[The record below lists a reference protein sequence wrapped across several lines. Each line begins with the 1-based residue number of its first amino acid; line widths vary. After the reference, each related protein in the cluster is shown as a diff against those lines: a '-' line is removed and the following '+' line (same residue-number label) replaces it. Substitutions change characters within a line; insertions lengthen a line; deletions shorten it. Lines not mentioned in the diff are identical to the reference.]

1 MDIEFYQK
9 LSDTILSWFNSHGIT
24 GSSAETLRT
33 ISIIAVI
40 IVLSI
45 LVDFVFRKIIIS
57 IVTRIITKTKNK
69 YDDIFLERKVFS
81 KLAHIAPVLVV
92 YLLLP
97 IAFPES
103 DLFLSFLEDICFV
116 FIAFNILFVLVAFL
130 DALHDIYNH
139 FPISQNRSIKGY
151 VQLIKIIFY
160 VFTFLAIISILFNI
174 NLTKIFT
181 GIGAL
186 AAVLILVFKDTI
198 LGLVASVQ
206 ISGNDMVK
214 PGDWITMSKYNADG
228 DVIEI
233 NLTTVK
239 VQNWDKTISTI
250 PTYALVSDSFQ
261 NWRGMSES
269 GGRRIK
275 RSINID
281 MNSVMFAPPEMLSK
295 FKTFHMLKD
304 YITDKEKEIELFNK
318 KLDIGENEIYNGR
331 RMTNLGIFRKYL
343 ENYLKQH
350 PKIHNEMTFLVR
362 QLQSTDKGIPL
373 EIYVFSND
381 QAWANFEAIQSD
393 IFDHV
398 LAIIPEFG
406 LRVFQA
412 PTGSDLKNLRI

>member
-1 MDIEFYQK
+1 MDIEFYQD
-9 LSDTILSWFNSHGIT
+9 LSNTILSWFNNHGIE
-24 GSSAETLRT
+24 GSSAEFLR
-33 ISIIAVI
+33 SLSVIAVI
-40 IVLSI
+40 IGLSI
-45 LVDFVFRKIIIS
+45 IVDFVFRKIIIS
-57 IVTRIITKTKNK
+57 IVTRIIKKSKNQ
-69 YDDIFLERKVFS
+69 YDDILLDRKVFD

-92 YLLLP
+92 YILLP
-97 IAFPES
+97 IAFPNS
-103 DLFLSFLEDICFV
+103 NLFLTVLEDICFIV
-116 FIAFNILFVLVAFL
+116 IALNILFVLIAFL

-151 VQLIKIIFY
+151 VQLFKIILY
-160 VFTFLAIISILFNI
+160 IFTFLSIISIVFNI
-174 NLTKIFT
+174 HMGRIFT

-206 ISGNDMVK
+206 LSGNDMVK
-214 PGDWITMSKYNADG
+214 PGDWISMPKYNADG

-281 MNSVMFAPPEMLSK
+281 MNSVMFAPAGMLEK

-304 YITDKEKEIELFNK
+304 YINEKEKEIEAYNK
-318 KLDIGENEIYNGR
+318 KLKIGENETYNGR
-331 RMTNLGIFRKYL
+331 RMTNLGIFRRYL
-343 ENYLKQH
+343 ENYLHQH
-350 PKIHNEMTFLVR
+350 PKIHQELTFLVR
-362 QLQSTDKGIPL
+362 QLQPTEKGIPL

-381 QAWANFEAIQSD
+381 QAWANYEAIQAD

-406 LRVFQA
+406 LSVYQA
-412 PTGSDLKNLRI
+412 PSGYDIRNLKN